1 MFKDQT
7 AIVGIGQTE
16 FSKNIDSTELN
27 LACKAIKLALDDA
40 GINPDQVDVLGSFT
54 YEENPEFEISRNLGF
69 GNLHYWTQAPYG
81 GGASCA
87 AIGQVAMAIASGI
100 ANVGVVWRSRK
111 RGDPS
116 SRMWSHTE
124 QEIFDHWK
132 WSRPS
137 GLVRPVDE
145 SSMIMRRYM
154 FENNYS
160 REDLAS
166 VAMNLRKYA
175 NKNKNELMHNKQ
187 LTFDDYMDARM
198 ISDPLCLYDNCLES
212 DGAIAVVI
220 TKLSLAQ
227 TLSIE
232 PAIIHAY
239 SQGMSKEHSLMT
251 DYHGDNPMQ
260 SSSYVTSENL
270 WEQSDFKPAD
280 VDVAQFYDAFS
291 PMIPLSLEAYNFCP
305 KGEALKMIAEGF
317 IGNDGPLPVNT
328 SGGSLSE
335 VYLHGMNLVI
345 EAVRQIR
352 GSSSSQVNQV
362 NLSLVTTCDA
372 TPNAS
377 ILLKGGI

>member
-1 MFKDQT
+1 MLKDQT

-40 GINPDQVDVLGSFT
+40 GISPDQVDAFGSFT
-54 YEENPEFEISRNLGF
+54 YEETPEFEIARNLGF
-69 GNLHYWTQAPYG
+69 GNLHYWSQAPYG

-87 AIGQVAMAIASGI
+87 AIGQVALAIASGI
-100 ANVGVVWRSRK
+100 ASVGVVWMSRK
-111 RGDPS
+111 RGDPA

-124 QEIFDHWK
+124 SEISDHWK

-137 GLVRPVDE
+137 GLIRPVDE

-154 FENNYS
+154 YENNYS

-166 VAMNLRKYA
+166 VAINLRKYA
-175 NKNKNELMHNKQ
+175 NKNINALMYKKELS
-187 LTFDDYMDARM
+187 FESYMDARM

-220 TKLSLAQ
+220 TKLSLAK
-227 TLSIE
+227 TLPNE

-239 SQGMSKEHSLMT
+239 SQGMSQEHSLMT
-251 DYHGDNPMQ
+251 DYHGANPLQ
-260 SSSYVTSENL
+260 SSSYVTANNL
-270 WEQSDFKPAD
+270 WAQSDFKPTD
-280 VDVAQFYDAFS
+280 IDVAQFYDAFS
-291 PMIPLSLEAYNFCP
+291 PMIPLSLEAYNFCS
-305 KGEALKMIAEGF
+305 KGKALQLISDGF
-317 IGNDGPLPVNT
+317 ISEDGPLPVNT

-335 VYLHGMNLVI
+335 VYLHGMNLVL
-345 EAVRQIR
+345 EGVRQIR
-352 GSSSSQVNQV
+352 GSSSSQVKHA

-372 TPNAS
+372 TPNAA
-377 ILLKGGI
+377 ILLKGGV

>member
-40 GINPDQVDVLGSFT
+40 GINPDQVDALGSFT

-69 GNLHYWTQAPYG
+69 GNLHYWSQAPYG

-175 NKNKNELMHNKQ
+175 NKNKNALMHNKQ

-220 TKLSLAQ
+220 TKLSLAK

-305 KGEALKMIAEGF
+305 KGEALKMITEGF

-335 VYLHGMNLVI
+335 VYLHGMNLVV

-352 GSSSSQVNQV
+352 GLSSSQVNQV

-372 TPNAS
+372 TPNAA